1 METSIPRALF
11 ALVGKTFKDQVD
23 DINRLNVFPV
33 PDGDTGTNM
42 SLTLDAVIA
51 EVAKLDRDA
60 SLEDICKAAT
70 HGSLMGARG
79 NSGVITSQIIRGFC
93 EGLLDAE
100 GQADVQR
107 MAYAL
112 ESAARVAYQ
121 AVRKPVEGTIL
132 TVCKDLG
139 LAARQAADEGR
150 TFEEA
155 LEFVAKAGHD
165 SVARTPELLPVL
177 KESGVVDAGGYGLA
191 LVFDAITAGML
202 DRELATIAVD
212 IDRDELAVNPI
223 DDWDDDEYLYCT
235 EFLLFGDDID
245 KDAVGD
251 YLVKHGGSELM
262 VGDRGTFKV
271 HVHTDNPDE
280 ILMHALTLGE
290 ISDVHIHNMR
300 KQQSARSASGS
311 DSASPT
317 PHTHLGVVAV
327 ASGEGI
333 VEILNSLGVDAIVS
347 GGQTMNPST
356 ADLVEAADG
365 LNCDE
370 VIFLPNNKNIILA
383 AQAAADIL
391 GKPGFVVPTR
401 SIPQAFSA
409 MLSFDESGEGA
420 EVSETMTEAIG
431 GVVTA
436 EVTRAIKD
444 AKGNVGAI
452 KEGQFIGI
460 RNGKEIEA
468 VADTASDATVAI
480 LAQMNAEDYEML
492 TVIAGQDLPQA
503 EADALVARIA
513 ELYPAIEIE
522 LLRGE
527 QPLYPVILAVE

>member
-1 METSIPRALF
+1 MEYPVPRAVI
-11 ALVGKTFKDQVD
+11 ALVGKTFKAQVE
-23 DINRLNVFPV
+23 DINKLNVFPV

-51 EVAKLDRDA
+51 EVAKLEADA
-60 SLEDICKAAT
+60 PLSEVCRAAT

-93 EGLLDAE
+93 EGLMEAE
-100 GQADVQR
+100 LEGDVER
-107 MAYAL
+107 MAVAL

-139 LAARQAADEGR
+139 IAAREASDGAMP
-150 TFEEA
+150 FEQA

-191 LVFDAITAGML
+191 LIFDAITAGIL
-202 DRELATIAVD
+202 NRELAQMPLEVTG
-212 IDRDELAVNPI
+212 ELLVNPI

-235 EFLLFGDDID
+235 EFLLFGDGID
-245 KDAVGD
+245 RESVHD
-251 YLVKHGGSELM
+251 YLVEHGGSELI
-262 VGDRGTFKV
+262 VGDSGQYKV

-290 ISDVHIHNMR
+290 ISEVHIHNMR
-300 KQQSARSASGS
+300 KQQESRSEGGSGI
-311 DSASPT
+311 AAEK
-317 PHTHLGVVAV
+317 PHKHLAVVAV
-327 ASGEGI
+327 GSGSGI
-333 VEILNSLGVDAIVS
+333 VEILASLGVDAVVS

-370 VIFLPNNKNIILA
+370 VIFLPNNKNIILT
-383 AQAAADIL
+383 AQSAADVL
-391 GKPGFVVPTR
+391 GKPAYVVPSR

-409 MLSFDESGEGA
+409 MLSYDEQGEGGTVA
-420 EVSETMTEAIG
+420 AAMTEAIAD
-431 GVVTA
+431 VVTA
-436 EVTRAIKD
+436 EITKAIKD

-452 KEGQFIGI
+452 KEGQYIGI
-460 RNGKEIEA
+460 VNGKDIEA
-468 VADTASDATVAI
+468 VGDEVQPVA
-480 LAQMNAEDYEML
+480 LDVLTFMQAQDYETL
-492 TVIAGQDLPQA
+492 TVLVGVDLDQADA
-503 EADALVARIA
+503 EAIAARF
-513 ELYPAIEIE
+513 EERFPDIEVE